1 MAKSIADVLA
11 QKGVLT
17 QEAASGMRRE
27 AKSTGRP
34 LEDIFYQHGIP
45 ERDVALAKSELLGI
59 PARFLEGGKVEF
71 EILRNIP
78 EESAKFYKFIPI
90 EKSGDGSLEIGMVNP
105 DDVNAQEAL
114 KFIATRLNI
123 PFKIFIITPGD
134 LKAVLTEYKTLG
146 GEVTRSLTEFE
157 KELEVDVV
165 GRPPRAAEL
174 EKMAE
179 EAPIT
184 KMVGV
189 ILRHAVEGKASDIHI
204 EPEPRQVR
212 VRFRVDGVLHTTL
225 VLPSAVQSAIIS
237 RIKIMTNMKID
248 ETRIPQDG
256 RFHARVLD
264 REIDFRVATFPAQY
278 GEKAAIRILDPAV
291 GIKTLPELGIDGRN
305 LEVVER
311 SIRKPFGLVLL
322 TGPTGSG
329 KSSTLYAILN
339 ILNKEGVNIVSLED
353 PVEYYISG
361 VNQSQVR
368 PEIGY
373 DFSSGLRQILRQDPD
388 IIMVGEIR
396 DRETAQLAI
405 HAALTGHLV
414 LSTLHTN
421 NAVGVIPRLV
431 DLGVEPFLI
440 PSTLI
445 LAVAQRLVR
454 TLCPDSKK
462 EVKLE
467 GRAKELIGDELAE
480 MPESARRE
488 LEKLMTG
495 PLYEGEVSSFCPM
508 GTKGRIGVFEA
519 LEMTPQLEKII
530 LSGPT
535 EFKLAEEAKKQ
546 GMITLRQD
554 GFYKALKGVVGM
566 KELLEVV

>member
-1 MAKSIADVLA
+1 MAKSIADILT
-11 QKGVLT
+11 QKGILT
-17 QEAASGMRRE
+17 QEAALGMRRE

-45 ERDVALAKSELLGI
+45 ERDVALAKSEFLGI
-59 PARFLEGGKVEF
+59 PVRFLDGGKVEF
-71 EILRNIP
+71 EVLRNIP

-90 EKSGDGSLEIGMVNP
+90 DKSGDGSLEIGMVNP

-123 PFKIFIITPGD
+123 PFKVFLITPGD
-134 LKAVLTEYKTLG
+134 LKAVLSEYKTLG

-157 KELEVDVV
+157 KELEVDVA

-225 VLPSAVQSAIIS
+225 VLPSAVQSAVVS

-278 GEKAAIRILDPAV
+278 GEKAAIRILDPAT
-291 GIKTLPELGIDGRN
+291 GIKTLPELGLDGRN

-311 SIRKPFGLVLL
+311 NIRKPFGLVLL

-329 KSSTLYAILN
+329 KSTSLYAILN

-353 PVEYYISG
+353 PVEYYIPG

-368 PEIGY
+368 PEVGY

-421 NAVGVIPRLV
+421 NAAGVIPRLV

-440 PSTLI
+440 PSTLV

-467 GRAKELIGDELAE
+467 GRAKELIEDEFAE

-488 LEKLMTG
+488 FEKLMAG
-495 PLYEGEVSSFCPM
+495 SLYEGEVSSFCPM
-508 GTKGRIGVFEA
+508 GTKGRIGVFET

-535 EFKLAEEAKKQ
+535 ESKLAEEAKKQ
-546 GMITLRQD
+546 GMVTLRQD
-554 GFYKALKGVVGM
+554 GLYKALKGIVGM

>member
-1 MAKSIADVLA
+1 MAKSIADILV
-11 QKGVLT
+11 QKGIL
-17 QEAASGMRRE
+17 QQDAAASFRRE
-27 AKSTGRP
+27 AKSSGQT
-34 LEDIFYQHGIP
+34 LEDVLYQHGMP
-45 ERDVALAKSELLGI
+45 EREVAFAKSETLGI
-59 PARFLEGGKVEF
+59 QARFLEGGKVPF
-71 EILRNIP
+71 EVIKYIP
-78 EESAKFYKFIPI
+78 EESARFYQFVPI
-90 EKSGDGSLEIGMVNP
+90 GKVEGALEVGMVNP

-123 PFKIFIITPGD
+123 PFKVYIITPSD
-134 LKAVLTEYKTLG
+134 LKQVLSEYKTLG
-146 GEVTRSLTEFE
+146 GEVTRALTEFE
-157 KELEVDVV
+157 KEVEVKIAA
-165 GRPPRAAEL
+165 RPPKAGEL

-184 KMVGV
+184 KMVSV
-189 ILRHAVEGKASDIHI
+189 VLKHAVEGRASDIHI
-204 EPEPRQVR
+204 EPDPQNIR
-212 VRFRVDGVLHTTL
+212 VRFRVDGVLHTSL
-225 VLPSAVQSAIIS
+225 ILPIDVHAAVVS

-256 RFHARVLD
+256 RFHARIID
-264 REIDFRVATFPAQY
+264 REIDFRVATFPTQY
-278 GEKAAIRILDPAV
+278 GEKVAIRILDPEA
-291 GIKTLPELGIDGRN
+291 GIKNLPDLGLEGRN
-305 LEVVER
+305 LQMLER
-311 SIRKPFGLVLL
+311 NIKKPFGIILL

-329 KSSTLYAILN
+329 KSTTLYALLS

-353 PVEYYISG
+353 PVEYYIPG

-421 NAVGVIPRLV
+421 NSIGVIPRLI
-431 DLGVEPFLI
+431 DLGVEPFLL

-445 LAVAQRLVR
+445 LAVAQRLTR
-454 TLCPDSKK
+454 KLCPDSKE
-462 EVKLE
+462 EVKVE
-467 GRAKELIGDELAE
+467 GRAKEIFEDELKT
-480 MPESARRE
+480 MPEVTRKE
-488 LEKLMTG
+488 FEKAMGGTI
-495 PLYEGEVSSFCPM
+495 YEGVSSATCPQ
-508 GTKGRIGVFEA
+508 GSKGRLGVFEV

-530 LSGPT
+530 LSGPS
-535 EFKLAEEAKKQ
+535 ESKIAEEARRQ

-554 GFYKALKGVVGM
+554 GLLKVLKGTLGI